1 MNCHRVSGVIK
12 ATLGLAPC
20 STLPYILRRRKT
32 WNSTSHGWNTNIFKC
47 SNTQIAQWLYLRKGL
62 SLRLNLVLRPG
73 GCRQSACL
81 PCLRQ
86 RKPLSLCLAKGTPL
100 HAVSPETRI
109 GWNEI
114 CSARP
119 TILEEPLRVHIF
131 DEPTVGHAPRCKM
144 SIRVLLLV
152 SKQLKSFA

>member
-1 MNCHRVSGVIK
+1 MNCRRVSAVIK

-20 STLPYILRRRKT
+20 STLPYILTCRKT
-32 WNSTSHGWNTNIFKC
+32 WNSKSHGWNTNIFKC
-47 SNTQIAQWLYLRKGL
+47 SNIQIAQWLYLRKVL
-62 SLRLNLVLRPG
+62 SLRLNLVLCPG
-73 GCRQSACL
+73 GFRESACL

-86 RKPLSLCLAKGTPL
+86 RKPPSLCLAKCTPL
-100 HAVSPETRI
+100 HAVSPETRV

-131 DEPTVGHAPRCKM
+131 DEPTVGHAPMCKT
-144 SIRVLLLV
+144 STRFLLLV